1 MSRLHY
7 PTIELGSYEYVVTY
21 TEELGYQGDYF
32 NPPDPSDF
40 ILDSI
45 YCVDMNRDVTNLF
58 SEDLK
63 EVILEIALKDR
74 F

>member
-32 NPPDPSDF
+32 NSPEPSDF
-40 ILDSI
+40 ILDSV
-45 YCVDMNRDVTNLF
+45 YCVDMERDVTDLF
-58 SEDLK
+58 SDNLK
-63 EVILEIALKDR
+63 ETILEIALKYR
-74 F
+74 Y